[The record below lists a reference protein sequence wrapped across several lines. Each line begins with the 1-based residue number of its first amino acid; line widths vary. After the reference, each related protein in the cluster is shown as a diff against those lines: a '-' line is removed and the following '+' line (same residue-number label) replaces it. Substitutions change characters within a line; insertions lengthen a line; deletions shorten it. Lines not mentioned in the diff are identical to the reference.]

1 MELTP
6 EDWKKVKA
14 LFDSVLSLE
23 PSERASF
30 LARNCP
36 DDGLRQEVEKL
47 VSNYCEAGQ
56 FLSDPALSPRN
67 AAARPNLGVRAYDES
82 ADFEIGSGVLVAT
95 TPSPEEDVMAGRR
108 LGVYKLVRRVG
119 QGGMASVYLAVRAD
133 GEFRQQV
140 AIKLVRAGSD
150 SDEVLSR
157 FRNERQTLAGLD
169 HPNVVKLLDGGSTS
183 EGTPYLVMDYVE
195 GSPIDEYCE
204 RQGLSVEE
212 CLHLFGKVCEAVEYA
227 HQKQVIHRDLKPSN
241 ILVTADGVPKLLDF
255 GIAKVPSAQRSDEAL
270 RLTHT
275 GARCMT
281 PAYASPEQVR
291 GKSPTFATDIYSL
304 GVVLYELLTG
314 TDPYRLKEHTPAEM
328 ERAIC
333 EQEPEAPSTAVNR
346 VESETSADGTGV
358 SKTPK
363 LVSQTREGQP
373 DKLRRRLRGDLDTI
387 LLKALQKEPE
397 RRYGSVAEL
406 AGDIDRHLQ
415 HLPVKARRSTLRYRA
430 SKFLRRYK
438 IEVGAALIVL
448 LALGGATSFAFNALG
463 LRDRL
468 ARAPSH
474 TRIQSLAVIPL
485 LNLSG
490 DPAQEYLSDGITET
504 LTTDLAEIGSLK
516 VISHTSVMQYKNT
529 KKSLPE
535 IARELNVDGIIQ
547 GTVQRFGDRLRV
559 TAQLMRGP
567 SNRQLWSKTYER
579 DFRDVFELER
589 DVTGDIAFQIQA
601 SLTTSERDRP
611 AQPRQVEPR
620 VLEAYLQGNYHL
632 GRSEEGFGWDEE
644 LDKAAEYFQKAIDDD
659 PNYAP
664 AYNGLAST
672 YQDRLN
678 GSSEGAAIARR
689 AAEKAVELDPNY
701 SDAQAT
707 LGQIK
712 WQPYLEWQGAE
723 ANFRRAISI
732 NPNNADAHMKFGE
745 FLVAMGHRDEGVRE
759 CHLAQQ
765 LNPNQDSSSS
775 CLYWAHDY
783 DGSIAIL
790 RMMLW
795 KNPNDEESHA
805 ILFGNY
811 LVKGM
816 HKEAMQEL
824 AEAFLLSGFPKV
836 ATSIRRALAV
846 SGYQGA
852 LRQAAKETEHLQE
865 AKKLYMP
872 GFLAAVYAELG
883 DKDRAFYWLEQAYEH
898 REMTSKDEGIFYLGA
913 EPSFEALRSDPRYKE
928 LLRRIGLPP

>member
-1 MELTP
+1 
-6 EDWKKVKA
+6 
-14 LFDSVLSLE
+14 
-23 PSERASF
+23 
-30 LARNCP
+30 
-36 DDGLRQEVEKL
+36 
-47 VSNYCEAGQ
+47 
-56 FLSDPALSPRN
+56 
-67 AAARPNLGVRAYDES
+67 
-82 ADFEIGSGVLVAT
+82 
-95 TPSPEEDVMAGRR
+95 MAGRR

-140 AIKLVRAGSD
+140 AIKLVRAGLD

-169 HPNVVKLLDGGSTS
+169 HPNIVKLLDGGSS
-183 EGTPYLVMDYVE
+183 PEGTPYLVMDYVE
-195 GSPIDEYCE
+195 GSPIDEYCD
-204 RQGLSVEE
+204 RQRLSVEE
-212 CLHLFGKVCEAVEYA
+212 RLHLFGRVCEAVEYA
-227 HQKQVIHRDLKPSN
+227 HQEGVIHRDLKPSN

-255 GIAKVPSAQRSDEAL
+255 GIAKVLSAQRSDEAL

-314 TDPYRLKEHTPAEM
+314 HRPYRLKEHTPAEM

-333 EQEPEAPSTAVNR
+333 EQEPEAPSTAV
-346 VESETSADGTGV
+346 SEWKVTSADGTGV
-358 SKTPK
+358 SKTTK

-415 HLPVKARRSTLRYRA
+415 LLPVKARRSTLLYRA

-438 IEVGAALIVL
+438 IEVGAALIVM
-448 LALGGATSFAFNALG
+448 LALGGATSFAFNAWS

-474 TRIQSLAVIPL
+474 TRIQSLAIIPL
-485 LNLSG
+485 VNLSG
-490 DPAQEYLSDGITET
+490 DPAQEYLSDGITDA

-516 VISHTSVMQYKNT
+516 VISHTSVMHYKNT

-535 IARELNVDGIIQ
+535 IARELNVDGIIE
-547 GTVQRFGDRLRV
+547 GTVQRFGDRVRV
-559 TAQLMRGP
+559 TAQLMHGP
-567 SNRQLWSKTYER
+567 SDRQLWSKSYER
-579 DFRDVFELER
+579 DLRDVFDLER
-589 DVTGDIAFQIQA
+589 DVTGDIAFQVQA
-601 SLTTSERDRP
+601 RLTTPEHDRP
-611 AQPRQVEPR
+611 VQPRQVEPR
-620 VLEAYLQGNYHL
+620 VLEAYLQGNDHL
-632 GRSEEGFGWDEE
+632 GLSEEGFGSEGRSGEGFGWDEE
-644 LDKAAEYFQKAIDDD
+644 LDKAAEDFQKAIDAD
-659 PNYAP
+659 PNFAP
-664 AYNGLAST
+664 AYNGLAWA
-672 YQDRLN
+672 YQERLN

-707 LGQIK
+707 LGRIK
-712 WQPYLEWQGAE
+712 WQPYLDWRGAE
-723 ANFRRAISI
+723 ANFRHAIAI
-732 NPNNADAHMKFGE
+732 NPNNANAHSIFGE
-745 FLVAMGHRDEGVRE
+745 FLVAMGRRDEGVQE

-795 KNPNDEESHA
+795 KNPNDQNSHA
-805 ILFGNY
+805 ILS
-811 LVKGM
+811 LW
-816 HKEAMQEL
+816 
-824 AEAFLLSGFPKV
+824 
-836 ATSIRRALAV
+836 
-846 SGYQGA
+846 
-852 LRQAAKETEHLQE
+852 
-865 AKKLYMP
+865 KLHARP
-872 GFLAAVYAELG
+872 
-883 DKDRAFYWLEQAYEH
+883 
-898 REMTSKDEGIFYLGA
+898 
-913 EPSFEALRSDPRYKE
+913 
-928 LLRRIGLPP
+928 